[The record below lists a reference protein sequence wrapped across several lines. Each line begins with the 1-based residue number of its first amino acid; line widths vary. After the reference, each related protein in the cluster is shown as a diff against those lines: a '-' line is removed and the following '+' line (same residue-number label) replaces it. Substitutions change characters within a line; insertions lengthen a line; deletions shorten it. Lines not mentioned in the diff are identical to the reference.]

1 MLRINFNKF
10 HDKDGHFLAAGN
22 SFYRLFVINCIF
34 MCISYYVEFQL
45 KITQIVLS
53 LAAFEV
59 CSLEMQ
65 LAMKVL
71 VYANVI

>member
-53 LAAFEV
+53 L
-59 CSLEMQ
+59 EMQ